1 MPRNGPDPVTRRVRP
16 VRRVRWGGRTA
27 TSVIMLILATVVGL
41 ALAGCS
47 AAPTS
52 RADEAATPRSHTTG
66 HHQQPSAGAA
76 TGSAAP
82 RRTYL
87 VVHITDGDTLDLAN
101 GETVR
106 LIGMDTP
113 ERGECGY
120 DSAARHLSDLVLGK
134 RVTLTKARGEERD
147 RYGRLLRYVDVGRVD
162 AGLSQ
167 IRKGY
172 AIARYDSRDGYGRHP
187 REDAYIRADA
197 AHPPQGCAKPQPLVH
212 QSGSGCAPGYSPCVP
227 PYPPDLDCADLDG
240 PIRVT
245 GSDPHGLDAD
255 GDGVACE
262 P

>member
-1 MPRNGPDPVTRRVRP
+1 MTWRRASA
-16 VRRVRWGGRTA
+16 WIA
-27 TSVIMLILATVVGL
+27 LFA
-41 ALAGCS
+41 ALAAVGGGCADQLAGRHREDPS
-47 AAPTS
+47 ELAPGE
-52 RADEAATPRSHTTG
+52 RPNATLTG
-66 HHQQPSAGAA
+66 E
-76 TGSAAP
+76 
-82 RRTYL
+82 
-87 VVHITDGDTLDLAN
+87 VVKITDGDTIK
-101 GETVR
+101 VR
-106 LIGMDTP
+106 LDSGRTERVRYIGMDTP
-113 ERGECGY
+113 ETKKPGTPVQCFGR
-120 DSAARHLSDLVLGK
+120 AATAANTRLVERR
-134 RVTLTKARGEERD
+134 RVRLQLDTETRD

-197 AHPPQGCAKPQPLVH
+197 AHPPKGCAKPQPLVH